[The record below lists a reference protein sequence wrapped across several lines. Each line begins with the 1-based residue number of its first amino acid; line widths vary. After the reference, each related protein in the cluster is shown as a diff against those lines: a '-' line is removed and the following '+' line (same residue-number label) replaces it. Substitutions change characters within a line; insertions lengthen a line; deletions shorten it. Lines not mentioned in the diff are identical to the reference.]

1 MKKIKMFQ
9 GDDYSHWYDE
19 QAPMLI
25 MDGKTVSMSDL
36 LDKTLIAAKDNVNIR
51 SYASTKTGKII
62 SKANK
67 GDVIGQIYSWVSDK
81 DGGSNIWLA
90 IDRNGKPYGY
100 VRSDMTNYN
109 VKSLREQGVKTIEEN
124 IEAEKEKKEEEEKTF
139 FDKLQEGLF
148 KYGKIV
154 GIILI
159 VGIII
164 YFVLLNF
171 GSIKS
176 SLKTK

>member
-1 MKKIKMFQ
+1 
-9 GDDYSHWYDE
+9 
-19 QAPMLI
+19 
-25 MDGKTVSMSDL
+25 
-36 LDKTLIAAKDNVNIR
+36 
-51 SYASTKTGKII
+51 
-62 SKANK
+62 
-67 GDVIGQIYSWVSDK
+67 
-81 DGGSNIWLA
+81 
-90 IDRNGKPYGY
+90 
-100 VRSDMTNYN
+100 MTNYN